1 MWTWRNICNYNIIVN
16 LSIECDCRRIFSYL
30 YIRLGSE
37 LFATNV
43 ACVRLSVTV
52 SEHMFPHVTR
62 APQLFVT
69 NVALVVAAHVVHLG
83 HVVLVVSLVV
93 KLILASLA
101 RVGLRFAGTYLQMC
115 LQIAV
120 GYELFFTTLT
130 LESFSL

>member
-1 MWTWRNICNYNIIVN
+1 
-16 LSIECDCRRIFSYL
+16 
-30 YIRLGSE
+30 
-37 LFATNV
+37 
-43 ACVRLSVTV
+43 
-52 SEHMFPHVTR
+52 MFPHVSR

-101 RVGLRFAGTYLQMC
+101 RVGLCFPGTHLQMC
-115 LQIAV
+115 LQITV

>member
-1 MWTWRNICNYNIIVN
+1 MQNY
-16 LSIECDCRRIFSYL
+16 YL

-101 RVGLRFAGTYLQMC
+101 RVGLRFAGAYLQMC

>member
-1 MWTWRNICNYNIIVN
+1 M
-16 LSIECDCRRIFSYL
+16 
-30 YIRLGSE
+30 
-37 LFATNV
+37 FATNV

-101 RVGLRFAGTYLQMC
+101 RVGLCFAGAYLQMC

-130 LESFSL
+130 LESFPL